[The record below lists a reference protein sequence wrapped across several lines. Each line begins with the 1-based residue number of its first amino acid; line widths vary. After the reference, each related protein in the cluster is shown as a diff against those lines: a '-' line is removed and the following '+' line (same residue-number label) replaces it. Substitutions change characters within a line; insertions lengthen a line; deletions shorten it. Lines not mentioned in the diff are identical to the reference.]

1 MRSDSVPE
9 AGPGVERPRSFR
21 LMPAVSQ
28 LNSVGHRWS
37 IGPGSN
43 QKYRRI
49 YRYST
54 RKKYDE
60 GVSMDEILSLANQ
73 SKAKDKVILLDCC
86 HSGALGTPTI
96 TGNNIALLSE
106 ACLF

>member
-1 MRSDSVPE
+1 
-9 AGPGVERPRSFR
+9 
-21 LMPAVSQ
+21 
-28 LNSVGHRWS
+28 
-37 IGPGSN
+37 
-43 QKYRRI
+43 
-49 YRYST
+49 
-54 RKKYDE
+54 
-60 GVSMDEILSLANQ
+60 MDEILSLANQ